1 MENVPALLSVPLK
14 VRQQTP
20 KFFVNCQVLHKHK
33 TLGNF
38 SVLKGSCYEQMRT
51 DNLGPDGEQV
61 LRTSKCTGQ
70 LKYSWGP
77 RQRNKK
83 EHGVGKRPGQRW
95 PAGLA

>member
-1 MENVPALLSVPLK
+1 MVENVPALLSVPLK
-14 VRQQTP
+14 VRQQAP

-61 LRTSKCTGQ
+61 LRISKCTGH
-70 LKYSWGP
+70 LKYSRG
-77 RQRNKK
+77 
-83 EHGVGKRPGQRW
+83 
-95 PAGLA
+95 ASAM